1 MASKAEIRQIQ
12 YSSLELLKKFDGLC
26 AANSIRY
33 FLCGGALLGAA
44 RQKGFIPWD
53 DDIDVVM
60 LRDDFRRLEEIATK
74 NPPSGTF
81 WIGQGSKTHAQPN
94 VFWGKLCAS
103 DTNIVDAHNH
113 GDMPHCFGLDVFP
126 LDELPGSCLKRMK
139 QRFGAYFLQHLSPLL
154 FGGSSPNYALV
165 KSILRLLLKPF
176 FRDVKEIANRF
187 LRVAALG
194 NGDNTGKLVSLCGR
208 YGHRHEQFKR
218 QWFEE
223 VEIMEFEGMMVPV
236 AKGWLQMLEMA
247 YGKDW
252 RIPKRD
258 YGRDLHYKLVNPS
271 T

>member
-1 MASKAEIRQIQ
+1 MAGEAEIRQIQ
-12 YSSLELLKKFDGLC
+12 CASLALLKQFDGLC

-44 RQKGFIPWD
+44 RQRDFIPWD

-60 LRDDFRRLEEIATK
+60 LRDDFRRLEEVATA

-94 VFWGKLCAS
+94 VFWGKFCAS

-113 GDMPHCFGLDVFP
+113 GDTPHCFGLDVFP
-126 LDELPGSCLKRMK
+126 LDELPKSRLKRLQ

-154 FGGSSPNYALV
+154 FGGSSLNYAGV
-165 KSILRLLLKPF
+165 KKFLRLLLKPF
-176 FRDVKEIANRF
+176 FRDVKEVADMF

-194 NGDNTGKLVSLCGR
+194 NGDDTGKLVSLCGR
-208 YGHRHEQFKR
+208 YGHRHEQFER
-218 QWFEE
+218 QWFEAAE
-223 VEIMEFEGMMVPV
+223 TMEFEGMKVPV
-236 AKGWLQMLEMA
+236 AKGWRQMLEMA

-252 RIPKRD
+252 RVPKRD
-258 YGRDLHYKLVNPS
+258 CNRGSHYKLATPNA
-271 T
+271 